1 MGKIFDKL
9 EVLLYLCGVEN
20 NKQTA
25 VEWLVELIE
34 CGADLDQI
42 KKCIPKA
49 KEMEKKQI
57 IKAHMNV
64 NDDRDYRMQ
73 DVIIKEFAEQY
84 YNEQCGGN
92 K

>member
-1 MGKIFDKL
+1 MN
-9 EVLLYLCGVEN
+9 N

-25 VEWLVELIE
+25 VEWLNELIE

-49 KEMEKKQI
+49 KEMEKQQHKNTWFDSTSQFDNAAEMTY
-57 IKAHMNV
+57 K
-64 NDDRDYRMQ
+64 
-73 DVIIKEFAEQY
+73 KTFEQY
-84 YNEQCGGN
+84 YNEEYGGN